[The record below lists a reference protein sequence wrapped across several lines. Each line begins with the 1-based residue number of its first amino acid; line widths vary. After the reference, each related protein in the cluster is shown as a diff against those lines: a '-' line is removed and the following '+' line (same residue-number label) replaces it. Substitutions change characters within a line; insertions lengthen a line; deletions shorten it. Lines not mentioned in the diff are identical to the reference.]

1 LWFQRD
7 SVDCIGEASQNLQQ
21 QECVTMAAYIVTD
34 REAEE
39 LELGTDIKVRGLA
52 PQWPTS
58 SRGPTDPQ
66 YSAVNLGRHSQTP
79 T

>member
-1 LWFQRD
+1 
-7 SVDCIGEASQNLQQ
+7 
-21 QECVTMAAYIVTD
+21 MAAYIVTD